1 MVSFFSG
8 VKDIFPILLGIAPFG
23 VLYGATAISAGLDK
37 LQSLLMSVI
46 IFAGASQIVLLD
58 QIKKNTPFITIL
70 LVMFLI
76 NLRMALYSVSMA
88 QHIKR
93 ESLITRLLG
102 AYLLTDEAYAVSA
115 NRFNDSNIKKMPYY
129 FGAAVSVWV
138 TWQLS
143 TAAGVFLG
151 NQLPQHLSLDFA
163 IPLTFL
169 ALLINFLKKKKFLIA
184 AITTG
189 IAMVMFK
196 NLPYNTGFF
205 VAVFLGI
212 ASATIYTRFINE

>member
-1 MVSFFSG
+1 
-8 VKDIFPILLGIAPFG
+8 
-23 VLYGATAISAGLDK
+23 
-37 LQSLLMSVI
+37 
-46 IFAGASQIVLLD
+46 
-58 QIKKNTPFITIL
+58 
-70 LVMFLI
+70 MFLI

-88 QHIKR
+88 QHIKK
-93 ESLITRLLG
+93 ESLIMRLLG

-143 TAAGVFLG
+143 TAVGVFLG
-151 NQLPQHLSLDFA
+151 NQLPQHISLDFA

-169 ALLINFLKKKKFLIA
+169 ALLVNFLKRKKFLIA

-189 IAMVMFK
+189 IAMVIFK